1 MGDATLLNLGG
12 VGALP
17 GLDLQFV
24 MELLAGL
31 FLASLRI
38 GAFLIS
44 SPFFGG
50 SSVPLQV
57 RIIMGVLLGFAVVN
71 NVTVPDWQSF
81 SALMG
86 IQVIMTELAIGIGSG
101 LVLTIWFSAV
111 LVAGAK
117 IASSAGLGFA
127 SQIDP
132 DSGGQTPVVSKTFSL
147 FMTVIFLS
155 WNGHLMVL
163 RAVADSYEYLPVG
176 AMPAFPLLIQ
186 SGIAAAGSMFM
197 AATIIMLPITAFL
210 LAINLVIGVIT
221 RSAPQL
227 NLFSFGFPIA
237 LISVFI
243 FLHIGAGSISHAFSD
258 LTGSAINL
266 IDTILH
272 SPSKRNF

>member
-1 MGDATLLNLGG
+1 MGDAALSNLGG

-38 GAFLIS
+38 GAFLIA

-50 SSVPLQV
+50 STVPLQV
-57 RIIMGVLLGFAVVN
+57 RIIMAVLLGVAVVN

-81 SALMG
+81 TALTG

-101 LVLTIWFSAV
+101 LILTIWFSAV
-111 LVAGAK
+111 LLAGEK

-127 SQIDP
+127 AQIDP

-147 FMTVIFLS
+147 FLTVIFLS

-176 AMPAFPLLIQ
+176 VMPAFPLLIQ
-186 SGIAAAGSMFM
+186 GGIAAAGSMFL

-227 NLFSFGFPIA
+227 NLFSFGFPISM
-237 LISVFI
+237 LGI
-243 FLHIGAGSISHAFSD
+243 FVLLYLWVDVLGGAMDDLSHA
-258 LTGSAINL
+258 AIENV
-266 IDTILH
+266 H
-272 SPSKRNF
+272 SVLGAISNG

>member
-1 MGDATLLNLGG
+1 MGDAALSNLGG

-38 GAFLIS
+38 GAFLIA

-50 SSVPLQV
+50 STVPLQV
-57 RIIMGVLLGFAVVN
+57 RIIMAVLLGVAVVN

-81 SALMG
+81 TALTG

-101 LVLTIWFSAV
+101 LILTIWFSAV
-111 LVAGAK
+111 LLAGEK

-127 SQIDP
+127 AQIDP

-147 FMTVIFLS
+147 FLTVIFLS

-176 AMPAFPLLIQ
+176 VMPAFPLLIQ
-186 SGIAAAGSMFM
+186 GGIAAAGSMFL

-227 NLFSFGFPIA
+227 NLFSFGFPISM
-237 LISVFI
+237 LGI
-243 FLHIGAGSISHAFSD
+243 FVLLYLWVDVLGGAVDDLSHA
-258 LTGSAINL
+258 AIENVQSVL
-266 IDTILH
+266 GAI
-272 SPSKRNF
+272 SNG